1 MSADERRVDVE
12 ETYPQAYGV
21 ESWEVMRR
29 APHLG
34 HMHHLCDMA
43 NRGVALKV
51 VKKLVK
57 KPKFICKNCGR
68 AAAKE
73 ENLCEPVPL

>member
-1 MSADERRVDVE
+1 MKMAEFDRLDIDRFPWYMEK
-12 ETYPQAYGV
+12 G
-21 ESWEVMRR
+21 

-34 HMHHLCDMA
+34 HSKHLCDM
-43 NRGVALKV
+43 VLKGADLETY
-51 VKKLVK
+51 KNLVK
-57 KPKFICKNCGR
+57 DPKFICKKCGR

>member
-1 MSADERRVDVE
+1 MPNGEL
-12 ETYPQAYGV
+12 YPFGQNPLIVWPIPLNG
-21 ESWEVMRR
+21 E

-34 HMHHLCDMA
+34 HSKHLCDMA
-43 NRGVALKV
+43 KRGADLET
-51 VKKLVK
+51 VKGLVRN
-57 KPKFICKNCGR
+57 PKFICKKCGR